1 MQGYRIRYDTFQM
14 RWVVEESYGS
24 GWLYNSEYKTFEE
37 AVKLLATLA
46 SPRTVILE
54 AKFI

>member
-1 MQGYRIRYDTFQM
+1 MQGYRIRYDIFQM
-14 RWVVEESYGS
+14 RWVIEESYGS
-24 GWLYNSEYKTFEE
+24 GWLYNSEHNTFEE
-37 AVKLLATLA
+37 AVKLLAVLA